1 MKSKIFLK
9 LSLYGAGLG
18 LLSVL
23 LVWGKYRLLIL
34 DHETELYLL
43 MIGIIFVVI
52 GAWLGSKLTKPKTII
67 QKDVVIQK
75 VEVPTPA
82 DSKLFIRHNVPAALG
97 LSQRELD
104 VLQLLAKGL
113 SNEEIAGQLFVSQN
127 TVKTHLSNLYF
138 KLDVKRRTQAVEKAR
153 TIGLLG

>member
-1 MKSKIFLK
+1 MPGKLFFR

-23 LVWGKYRLLIL
+23 IGWGKYRLLIL
-34 DHETELYLL
+34 DHSAELYVL
-43 MIGIIFVVI
+43 MIGIIFVII
-52 GAWLGSKLTKPKTII
+52 GAWLGSKLTKPRTII
-67 QKDVVIQK
+67 QKEIVIR
-75 VEVPTPA
+75 EVQVPA
-82 DSKLFIRHNVPAALG
+82 PLESRLFIHDDIPPASG
-97 LSQRELD
+97 ISQRELD
-104 VLQLLAKGL
+104 VLHLLAKGL

-153 TIGLLG
+153 LMGLLD